1 MNIMP
6 KNISVILSTL
16 SIILSMKYLYNSF
29 SFMNINDDEFF
40 NNIVL
45 VFSNISMSLVFITIF
60 KESLYKSN
68 FNIKNLLRFRLMLI
82 LIFLYTVFCFCFFMN
97 HLLEFGFNRGE
108 SLAYQ
113 IISVILS
120 IISISYI
127 FYIFKR
133 LSARINSMK

>member
-1 MNIMP
+1 MNIIP
-6 KNISVILSTL
+6 KNISIILSTL

-29 SFMNINDDEFF
+29 SFMNMNDNEFS

-45 VFSNISMSLVFITIF
+45 VFSNISISLVFITLF

-68 FNIKNLLRFRLMLI
+68 FNIKNLLIFRLMLI

-108 SLAYQ
+108 SLVYQ
-113 IISVILS
+113 IASVILFIISV
-120 IISISYI
+120 SYI
-127 FYIFKR
+127 LYISKR
-133 LSARINSMK
+133 LSAQINNMA